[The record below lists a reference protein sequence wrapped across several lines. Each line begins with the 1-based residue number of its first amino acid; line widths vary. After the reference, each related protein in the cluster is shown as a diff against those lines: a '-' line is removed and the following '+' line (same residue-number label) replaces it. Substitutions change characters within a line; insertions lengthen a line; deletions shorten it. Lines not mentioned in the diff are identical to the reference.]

1 MAIGDKSS
9 SVRNWIDRFVSSVI
23 IKAHGAVRD
32 RQWIL
37 FGVGLFE
44 GQGKGRLELTSE
56 YLLPVASI
64 NLWLVGSYSI

>member
-1 MAIGDKSS
+1 
-9 SVRNWIDRFVSSVI
+9 VSSLI

-56 YLLPVASI
+56 YLLPQTKAEEGYVLVANTVQRGRILS
-64 NLWLVGSYSI
+64 LGEL